1 MSIVV
6 SGAGGKPAGKD
17 LPSDDLDDDIDYD
30 SPNSVVSL
38 NYTYRKAD
46 GTEGIEVFDFTIG
59 DIKKAVLEA
68 SVFSPL
74 ALIPPARVA
83 KKMLNDM
90 DVPCTLGQ
98 LTKHSRDGRLDI
110 VRLLLAAG
118 IRDHGSLRTFGRNS
132 YSYAAQFNRVDVC
145 TELMKHGSDPFEVDS
160 RGRPPLFYAALN
172 GSMDTCKQ
180 LLKLGADVDQRDED
194 GYTALIFASQH
205 GRLETC
211 ILMIEMG
218 ANPKATGYDNMDA
231 MKFALRQ
238 EKSRVLRK
246 YLKGVLKE
254 CKVKKNKK

>member
-1 MSIVV
+1 MPILV

-17 LPSDDLDDDIDYD
+17 LPGDDIDDDIDFDNVD
-30 SPNSVVSL
+30 SVIPL
-38 NYTYRKAD
+38 NYTYRKTD
-46 GTEGIEVFDFTIG
+46 GTEAVEVFEFTIS
-59 DIKKAVLEA
+59 DMKKAVLEA
-68 SVFSPL
+68 SVFAPL

-90 DVPCTLGQ
+90 DIPYSLGQ

-118 IRDHGSLRTFGRNS
+118 IRDHGSHRTFGRNS
-132 YSYAAQFNRVDVC
+132 YSYAAQFNRVEVC
-145 TELMKHGSDPFEVDS
+145 QELMKYGSDPFEVDS

-172 GSMDTCKQ
+172 GSMDTCRQ

-205 GRLETC
+205 GRLDTC

-231 MKFALRQ
+231 MKFAQRQ

-254 CKVKKNKK
+254 GKLKKKK